1 MPFSNPSSAA
11 ETSTTPLAD
20 YFWIAGVDGSEVL
33 ETFRK
38 LGDEYRMAS
47 ATSPGPAFAD
57 TIEEDADAEDAH
69 DSHFDGLVS
78 RTNSVIGPRSSYQ
91 RLSFRSEDS
100 DPNANATSN
109 TNGTHSNRSSMT
121 IKGNAQGSGAGGAPS
136 PRASQFLGLEDFDFD
151 KALVKFAS
159 ERDSF
164 LSDLSLSAGAIT
176 PQSRPR
182 SRLRTQKITS
192 EEPQQTGLLRSS
204 IGSVRRHM
212 SFRDTHSMKRQPP
225 VNRQS
230 SIRTSRRL
238 SNYNSVIPAPQPLE
252 ISPTMHPL
260 KRRFEPVLLDRYPPK
275 NMPEDLRKRANF
287 PDYVPM
293 FAFPNDINIVSS
305 DQRPRSTW
313 HGFVMTSDN
322 GSRLH
327 AICAIVWIPLN
338 HEAADQLE
346 KCCEEWRKDN
356 MTDEEREL
364 AASLGERLAQER
376 AKLSRLLAQLPTVP
390 SGSESREQLEDEI
403 SAVEEK
409 IGLMTDLLRP
419 VRHGAASKI
428 EGLTDGDTG
437 FWIPRAYGILGREEN
452 MTSFWKEW
460 LKAVIVPMTDNSIQ
474 RIPPASPRMGNWQP
488 LERYVM
494 NLCTEAFAPN
504 TSKTQVELAVREL
517 RLFARKEATNELP
530 GSRNTDLWALFRTL
544 SLSNIMILFEYALT
558 ESRIIFLSSHT
569 SMLYLA
575 TRALVDLLFPIPW
588 SGVLIPILP
597 ARLIQAL
604 EAPCPYIVGIERRYE
619 KVELPSDDFV
629 LVDLDQDLI
638 ESTIKPTP
646 LPRHQRRKLQSL
658 LQLAAPHHNRYG
670 VPTGPPAYA
679 IETFPYDAFMAEN
692 SSIYSPRAQS
702 TQLSKYVALNS
713 NAFGQGSVP
722 PNSHQPLIFNA
733 FLQAYNEQASSR
745 GYSKGSDRP
754 GTGSTFK
761 PGSPPSPGG
770 SGSSPISGSFPPP
783 PATPRNDSGMAL
795 QASLREKRSGH
806 FDAASRRSSSF
817 GMDMRQVPRRPSAP
831 FLGHAPNLS
840 VTTLNTDFQ
849 STYAPSVYAQSTVAA
864 STIVAQPVM
873 QPIHNNDGTSWVEG
887 HCLQL
892 QPWDEKLVCTIC
904 DERADENM
912 YKCAACKT
920 TVHNRCAHQICL
932 ACPVAFYPEQVRAAF
947 VRCFASLFYTY
958 KKFLRPASG
967 DKKKAGLTYSFD
979 MEAFCKSLPGEHAE
993 YINILSQ
1000 TQGFNEFISDRERVN
1015 PKAKDP
1021 RITLFDEIVL
1031 SKRNRGRS
1039 SIFSGRSQ
1047 TDFLSDTS
1055 NHLWRTA
1062 SAASFAASRTQQ
1074 NLSGDYTRVVTR
1086 APAKLDTSLMKEPRM
1101 IHGAPRVSKT
1111 ANNARRKPLPKLMNG
1126 LAISPP

>member
-1 MPFSNPSSAA
+1 MPFSTSSST
-11 ETSTTPLAD
+11 ESTTTPLAD

-33 ETFRK
+33 DTFRR
-38 LGDEYRMAS
+38 LGEEYRIAS
-47 ATSPGPAFAD
+47 ATSPGPAVTD
-57 TIEEDADAEDAH
+57 TIEEDADAEEDH
-69 DSHFDGLVS
+69 NPRSDGLLS
-78 RTNSVIGPRSSYQ
+78 RNSSVIGPRSSYQ
-91 RLSFRSEDS
+91 RLSYRSTDS
-100 DPNANATSN
+100 DPNANATGN
-109 TNGTHSNRSSMT
+109 GNGTNSNRSSMT
-121 IKGNAQGSGAGGAPS
+121 IKGGPPQS
-136 PRASQFLGLEDFDFD
+136 PRTSAFLGLDDFDFD
-151 KALVKFAS
+151 QALIKFAS

-176 PQSRPR
+176 PAARPR
-182 SRLRTQKITS
+182 SRLRTQKIVS
-192 EEPQQTGLLRSS
+192 EESQPSGLLRSG

-212 SFRDTHSMKRQPP
+212 SFRDMNSMKRQPS
-225 VNRQS
+225 VARQA

-238 SNYNSVIPAPQPLE
+238 SNYNSVIPVPQPLE
-252 ISPTMHPL
+252 ISPAMHPL

-275 NMPEDLRKRANF
+275 GMAEDLKQRARF

-313 HGFVMTSDN
+313 HGFAMTSDN
-322 GSRLH
+322 GARLH

-390 SGSESREQLEDEI
+390 SGSDSREQLEDEI

-460 LKAVIVPMTDNSIQ
+460 LKAVIVPMTDNSVQ
-474 RIPPASPRMGNWQP
+474 RIPPSSPRMGVWQP

-494 NLCTEAFAPN
+494 NLCTEAFSPN
-504 TSKTQVELAVREL
+504 SSKTQVEIGVREL

-530 GSRNTDLWALFRTL
+530 GSRNTDIYALFRTL

-588 SGVLIPILP
+588 SGVLIPVLP
-597 ARLIQAL
+597 ARLVQAI
-604 EAPCPYIVGIERRYE
+604 EAPCPYIIGIERRYE
-619 KVELPSDDFV
+619 KVELPTDDFV

-638 ESTIKPTP
+638 ESTVKPTP
-646 LPRHQRRKLQSL
+646 LPRHQRRKLLSL

-679 IETFPYDAFMAEN
+679 IETFPYDAYMTEN
-692 SSIYSPRAQS
+692 PSVYVSKAHS
-702 TQLSKYVALNS
+702 TQLAKYVSLNS
-713 NAFGQGSVP
+713 SSFGQSAVP
-722 PNSHQPLIFNA
+722 PNSTPPLIFNA
-733 FLQAYNEQASSR
+733 FLHARNEQTASR
-745 GYSKGSDRP
+745 GYSSKGGDRP

-761 PGSPPSPGG
+761 NGSPPSPRE
-770 SGSSPISGSFPPP
+770 SSPISGHFPPLP
-783 PATPRNDSGMAL
+783 TSASRNDSGFAL

-817 GMDMRQVPRRPSAP
+817 GMDMRQIPRRPSAP

-840 VTTLNTDFQ
+840 VTTLNTDYQ
-849 STYAPSVYAQSTVAA
+849 STYAPSVYAQSTIAA
-864 STIVAQPVM
+864 STIVPQPIM
-873 QPIHNNDGTSWVEG
+873 QPIHNTEGTSWIEG

-892 QPWDEKLVCTIC
+892 QSWDEKAVCSVC

-912 YKCAACKT
+912 YGCASCKT
-920 TVHNRCAHQICL
+920 MVHNRCAHQICL
-932 ACPVAFYPEQVRAAF
+932 VCPAAFHPEQVRAAF

-958 KKFLRPASG
+958 KKFLQPASG
-967 DKKKAGLTYSFD
+967 DKKKAGLTYSFNMD
-979 MEAFCKSLPGEHAE
+979 AFFKSLPSEHAE
-993 YINILSQ
+993 YIGILQ
-1000 TQGFNEFISDRERVN
+1000 HTQGFNEFISDRERIN

-1021 RITLFDEIVL
+1021 RMALFDEIIL

-1039 SIFSGRSQ
+1039 SLFSSRST

-1062 SAASFAASRTQQ
+1062 SAASFAAGRTQP

-1086 APAKLDTSLMKEPRM
+1086 APAKLDSSLMKEPRM

>member
-1 MPFSNPSSAA
+1 MPFSTSSSSAA
-11 ETSTTPLAD
+11 ETPTTPLAD

-33 ETFRK
+33 DTFRK
-38 LGDEYRMAS
+38 LGEEYRLAN
-47 ATSPGPAFAD
+47 ATSPGPAVSD
-57 TIEEDADAEDAH
+57 IIEEDADAENAH
-69 DSHFDGLVS
+69 DPIFGGLS
-78 RTNSVIGPRSSYQ
+78 RSSSVIGPRGSFQ

-100 DPNANATSN
+100 DPNANAN
-109 TNGTHSNRSSMT
+109 TNGTHSNRSSVT
-121 IKGNAQGSGAGGAPS
+121 IKGNSGGDAVPSPS
-136 PRASQFLGLEDFDFD
+136 PRASQFLGLDSFDFD

-159 ERDSF
+159 ERESF

-182 SRLRTQKITS
+182 SRLRTQKIES
-192 EEPQQTGLLRSS
+192 EEPRQSGLLRSS

-212 SFRDTHSMKRQPP
+212 SFRDMNSMKRQPSIA
-225 VNRQS
+225 RQA

-275 NMPEDLRKRANF
+275 GMSEDLKQRANF

-338 HEAADQLE
+338 NEAADQLE

-460 LKAVIVPMTDNSIQ
+460 LKAIIVPMTENSVQ
-474 RIPPASPRMGNWQP
+474 RIPPASPRMGAWQP

-504 TSKTQVELAVREL
+504 SSKTQVELAVREL
-517 RLFARKEATNELP
+517 RLFARKEASNELP
-530 GSRNTDLWALFRTL
+530 GSRNTDIYALFRTL

-646 LPRHQRRKLQSL
+646 LPRHQRRKLHSL
-658 LQLAAPHHNRYG
+658 LQLAAPHHTRYG

-692 SSIYSPRAQS
+692 SSIYSSKAQS
-702 TQLSKYVALNS
+702 TQLAKYVSLNS

-722 PNSHQPLIFNA
+722 PNLTPPLIYNA
-733 FLQAYNEQASSR
+733 FLHARDEQAPSR
-745 GYSKGSDRP
+745 GYSSKGSDRP
-754 GTGSTFK
+754 GTGSTYK
-761 PGSPPSPGG
+761 PGSPPSPRETSPL
-770 SGSSPISGSFPPP
+770 SGHFPPP

-817 GMDMRQVPRRPSAP
+817 GTQVPRRPSAP
-831 FLGHAPNLS
+831 FLGHGQNLS
-840 VTTLNTDFQ
+840 VSTLNTDFQ

-864 STIVAQPVM
+864 STIVPQPVV
-873 QPIHNNDGTSWVEG
+873 QPIHSTDGTSWVEG

-892 QPWDEKLVCTIC
+892 QPWDDKVVCTVC

-912 YKCAACKT
+912 YKCTACKT
-920 TVHNRCAHQICL
+920 IVHNRCAHQICL
-932 ACPVAFYPEQVRAAF
+932 VCPVAFYPEQVRAAF

-993 YINILSQ
+993 YIGVLSQ

-1015 PKAKDP
+1015 PKARDP

-1039 SIFSGRSQ
+1039 SIFSGRST

-1062 SAASFAASRTQQ
+1062 SAASFATSRTQQ
-1074 NLSGDYTRVVTR
+1074 SLSGDYTRVVTR

-1101 IHGAPRVSKT
+1101 IHGAPRAPKT

>member
-1 MPFSNPSSAA
+1 MPFSTSSSAA
-11 ETSTTPLAD
+11 ENSSTPLAD

-47 ATSPGPAFAD
+47 ATSPGPAFTD
-57 TIEEDADAEDAH
+57 TIEEDADAEEAH
-69 DSHFDGLVS
+69 DTPFDGMVS

-100 DPNANATSN
+100 DPNVNSN

-121 IKGNAQGSGAGGAPS
+121 IKGNSQGGGGGAPS

-159 ERDSF
+159 ERESF

-192 EEPQQTGLLRSS
+192 EESQQPGLLRSS

-327 AICAIVWIPLN
+327 AICCIVWIPLN
-338 HEAADQLE
+338 NEAADQLE

-376 AKLSRLLAQLPTVP
+376 AKLSQLLAQLPTVP

-403 SAVEEK
+403 SQVEEK

-530 GSRNTDLWALFRTL
+530 GSRNTDIYALFRTL

-679 IETFPYDAFMAEN
+679 IETFPYDQFMSEN
-692 SSIYSPRAQS
+692 SSIYSSKAQS

-733 FLQAYNEQASSR
+733 FLQAHNEQASSR
-745 GYSKGSDRP
+745 GYSSKSSDRP

-770 SGSSPISGSFPPP
+770 SHSPISGSFPPLP
-783 PATPRNDSGMAL
+783 TTPRNDSGMAL

-892 QPWDEKLVCTIC
+892 QPWDEKVVCTVC

-920 TVHNRCAHQICL
+920 IVHNRCAHQICL
-932 ACPVAFYPEQVRAAF
+932 VCPVAFYPEQVRAAF

-979 MEAFCKSLPGEHAE
+979 MEAFCKSLPSEHAE
-993 YINILSQ
+993 YIGILSQ

-1062 SAASFAASRTQQ
+1062 SAASFAAGRTQQ